1 MVYHMN
7 DNLFIGENNLHAGT
21 SGTKRKNKPEELKH
35 GLIMAAKHLMVSDGV
50 ANLSMQ
56 KVADAAGT
64 SKGGLFHHFKNKEEL
79 LNAVV
84 GLYIA
89 QLNTAILSITDE
101 LGAIQGRFTKA
112 YLQVIFQDSKIGMN
126 SNWSGLLTAI
136 HADANMFEVWQ
147 NWMAQKQKQFAATD
161 SHPQYQ
167 AVRYAIEGAQLDTE
181 LKSNQAKQHE
191 IYETLAS
198 LI

>member
-64 SKGGLFHHFKNKEEL
+64 VKADYF
-79 LNAVV
+79 
-84 GLYIA
+84 I
-89 QLNTAILSITDE
+89 IL
-101 LGAIQGRFTKA
+101 
-112 YLQVIFQDSKIGMN
+112 KI
-126 SNWSGLLTAI
+126 
-136 HADANMFEVWQ
+136 
-147 NWMAQKQKQFAATD
+147 K
-161 SHPQYQ
+161 
-167 AVRYAIEGAQLDTE
+167 
-181 LKSNQAKQHE
+181 KSC
-191 IYETLAS
+191 
-198 LI
+198 

>member
-1 MVYHMN
+1 MN
-7 DNLFIGENNLHAGT
+7 DTLFASESDLHADT
-21 SGTKRKNKPEELKH
+21 SSAKRKNKPEQLKH
-35 GLIMAAKHLMVSDGV
+35 ELIMAAKHLMVSDGV

-79 LNAVV
+79 LNGVV

-101 LGAIQGRFTKA
+101 LGDAQGRFTKA
-112 YLQVIFQDSKIGMN
+112 YLQVIFQNPEIGLN
-126 SNWSGLLTAI
+126 SNWSGLLKAI
-136 HADANMFEVWQ
+136 HADPTMFEIWQ

-161 SHPQYQ
+161 SHARYQ
-167 AVRYAIEGAQLDTE
+167 VVRYAIEGAQLDSE
-181 LKSNQAKQHE
+181 LKSNQTKQQE

>member
-1 MVYHMN
+1 MN
-7 DNLFIGENNLHAGT
+7 DTLFASESNLHADA
-21 SGTKRKNKPEELKH
+21 SSAKRKNKPEELKH

-50 ANLSMQ
+50 VNLSMQ

-101 LGAIQGRFTKA
+101 LGDVQGRFTKA
-112 YLQVIFQDSKIGMN
+112 YLQVIFQNPEIGLN
-126 SNWSGLLTAI
+126 SNWSGLLKAI
-136 HADANMFEVWQ
+136 HADAIMFEIWQ

-161 SHPQYQ
+161 SHAQYQ
-167 AVRYAIEGAQLDTE
+167 VVRYAIEGAQLDSG
-181 LKSNQAKQHE
+181 LKSDQTKQQE
-191 IYETLAS
+191 IYENLAS

>member
-1 MVYHMN
+1 MN
-7 DNLFIGENNLHAGT
+7 DNLSIGENNLHAGT

-56 KVADAAGT
+56 KVADTAGT

-89 QLNTAILSITDE
+89 QLNTAI
-101 LGAIQGRFTKA
+101 F
-112 YLQVIFQDSKIGMN
+112 
-126 SNWSGLLTAI
+126 I
-136 HADANMFEVWQ
+136 H
-147 NWMAQKQKQFAATD
+147 
-161 SHPQYQ
+161 H
-167 AVRYAIEGAQLDTE
+167 
-181 LKSNQAKQHE
+181 
-191 IYETLAS
+191 
-198 LI
+198 

>member
-7 DNLFIGENNLHAGT
+7 DNLFFGENNLHTGT

-35 GLIMAAKHLMVSDGV
+35 ELIMAAKHLMVSDGV
-50 ANLSMQ
+50 
-56 KVADAAGT
+56 
-64 SKGGLFHHFKNKEEL
+64 LFHHFKNKEEL
-79 LNAVV
+79 LNGVV

-101 LGAIQGRFTKA
+101 LGVVQGRFTKA
-112 YLQVIFQDSKIGMN
+112 YLQVIFQDTKIGMN

-136 HADANMFEVWQ
+136 HADAKMFEVWQ

-167 AVRYAIEGAQLDTE
+167 AVRYAIEGAQLDSG
-181 LKSNQAKQHE
+181 LKSNQAKQQE

>member
-1 MVYHMN
+1 
-7 DNLFIGENNLHAGT
+7 
-21 SGTKRKNKPEELKH
+21 
-35 GLIMAAKHLMVSDGV
+35 MAAKHLMVSDGV

-56 KVADAAGT
+56 KVADTAGT

-89 QLNTAILSITDE
+89 QLNTVILSITDE

-126 SNWSGLLTAI
+126 SNWSGLLQPFMLMLICLRCGKTGWLKNKSSSPPPIVI
-136 HADANMFEVWQ
+136 HSIKWY
-147 NWMAQKQKQFAATD
+147 ATP
-161 SHPQYQ
+161 SK
-167 AVRYAIEGAQLDTE
+167 VL
-181 LKSNQAKQHE
+181 
-191 IYETLAS
+191 S
-198 LI
+198 LTPN

>member
-1 MVYHMN
+1 MN
-7 DNLFIGENNLHAGT
+7 DNLSIGENNLHAGT

-56 KVADAAGT
+56 KVADTAGT

-136 HADANMFEVWQ
+136 HADAK
-147 NWMAQKQKQFAATD
+147 MAQKQKQFAATD

-167 AVRYAIEGAQLDTE
+167 VVRYAIEGAQLDTE

>member
-1 MVYHMN
+1 MN
-7 DNLFIGENNLHAGT
+7 DTLFASESNLHADA
-21 SGTKRKNKPEELKH
+21 SSAKRKNKPEELKH

-50 ANLSMQ
+50 VNLSMQ

-89 QLNTAILSITDE
+89 QLNTAILTITDE
-101 LGAIQGRFTKA
+101 LGAAQGRFTKA

-167 AVRYAIEGAQLDTE
+167 VVRYAIEGAQLDSG
-181 LKSNQAKQHE
+181 LKSDQTKQHE

>member
-1 MVYHMN
+1 MN
-7 DNLFIGENNLHAGT
+7 DTLFVSESDLHADA
-21 SGTKRKNKPEELKH
+21 SSAKRKNKPEQLKH
-35 GLIMAAKHLMVSDGV
+35 ELIMAAKHLMISDGV

-79 LNAVV
+79 LNGVV

-89 QLNTAILSITDE
+89 QLNTAILSITDK
-101 LGAIQGRFTKA
+101 LGNDQGRFTKA
-112 YLQVIFQDSKIGMN
+112 YLQVIFQNPEIGLN
-126 SNWSGLLTAI
+126 SNWSGLLKAI
-136 HADANMFEVWQ
+136 HADPTMFGIWQ

-161 SHPQYQ
+161 SHARHQV
-167 AVRYAIEGAQLDTE
+167 VRYAIEGAQLDSE
-181 LKSNQAKQHE
+181 LKSDRTKQQE

>member
-1 MVYHMN
+1 MKLKKITKSERTKSFFLEQALM
-7 DNLFIGENNLHAGT
+7 LFQ
-21 SGTKRKNKPEELKH
+21 KRGYEAVTMREL
-35 GLIMAAKHLMVSDGV
+35 AKACDSSLGS
-50 ANLSMQ
+50 
-56 KVADAAGT
+56 
-64 SKGGLFHHFKNKEEL
+64 FYYHFKNKEEL

-89 QLNTAILSITDE
+89 QLNTAILTITDE
-101 LGAIQGRFTKA
+101 LGAVQGRFTKA

-167 AVRYAIEGAQLDTE
+167 VVRYAIEGAQLDTE

>member
-1 MVYHMN
+1 MN
-7 DNLFIGENNLHAGT
+7 DTLFASESDLHADA
-21 SGTKRKNKPEELKH
+21 SSAKRKNKPEQLKH
-35 GLIMAAKHLMVSDGV
+35 ELIMAAKHLMVSDGV

-79 LNAVV
+79 LNGVV

-89 QLNTAILSITDE
+89 QLNTAILSIADE
-101 LGAIQGRFTKA
+101 LGDAQGRFTKA
-112 YLQVIFQDSKIGMN
+112 YLQVIFQNPEIGLN
-126 SNWSGLLTAI
+126 SNWSGLLKAI
-136 HADANMFEVWQ
+136 HADATMFEIWQ

-161 SHPQYQ
+161 SHARHQV
-167 AVRYAIEGAQLDTE
+167 VRYAIEGAQLDSE
-181 LKSNQAKQHE
+181 LKSDRTKQQE